1 MHDKMKKILLI
12 TLALA
17 ALAGCSKTDENL
29 NKWRPKSFTH
39 TGCAALT
46 KSGLY
51 SDDPSLLTLKY
62 EDGDLR
68 VIHTNAELNCA
79 IKERGLVCE
88 VRIEGN
94 DIYYCVDYE
103 LQEAFVANCI
113 CPVEEMSSAVTGLET
128 DKEYTLHYSVLS
140 DGYKPITF
148 KFGKDLHQII
158 DLDERRNN
166 IIEE

>member
-1 MHDKMKKILLI
+1 MHGKMKKILLI
-12 TLALA
+12 TLVLA
-17 ALAGCSKTDENL
+17 ALAGCSKTDVNM
-29 NKWRPKSFTH
+29 NKWRPKDFTH

-46 KSGLY
+46 KAGLY
-51 SDDPSLLTLKY
+51 SDDPSLLALKY
-62 EDGDLR
+62 EGGDLR
-68 VIHTNAELNCA
+68 VIHKNAELNCA

-128 DKEYTLHYSVLS
+128 DKEYTLHYCVLS

-148 KFGKDLHQII
+148 KFSKGLHQII
-158 DLDERRNN
+158 NLDEWRNN
-166 IIEE
+166 VIVE